1 MRRDSIS
8 CSSPNSPKT
17 TGESL
22 SAIPEKAMKPKRPKE
37 HSPGSWIIFSYFSNI
52 DGKASSQHIDDRI
65 PHLASLG
72 VKPFIVS
79 SICGD
84 RTSNVAHYRVPSVA
98 PSGVRFELRYI
109 KRRNK
114 ILRCAAIP
122 LLAAILPLYLIEKAI
137 INLESEWS
145 WFPLAFLRGL
155 LLHRKFHFEL
165 IYSTGGPASAHLAA
179 GLLAR
184 CIKIPWI
191 AELQDPIV
199 FKDWTRSKTALRINS
214 RLERFIL
221 EKASSVVFL
230 TEGAREMAV
239 RRTAADAAKTHV
251 IYPGA
256 CAAGE
261 PQTIYRKGNFCR
273 FAHFGSFGGSR
284 NPRTFMEGL
293 QTVLDQKPDLIEKV
307 RFDLY
312 GTMDSLSGKLLTTFK
327 YREVITDFGKVS
339 RLDALREMRKSDA
352 LVLIQNLDDLSY
364 ETIPSKVYEYFQADR
379 PILGIVYKNPHLKKM
394 LLEQGHF
401 AAEADSPA
409 EISVWIAQILE
420 RWGRGDWDGRSFPDS
435 PYTVADAAEKLL
447 AISRGKARGAEAS
460 LCRG

>member
-1 MRRDSIS
+1 M
-8 CSSPNSPKT
+8 
-17 TGESL
+17 
-22 SAIPEKAMKPKRPKE
+22 KAKRPKE

-84 RTSNVAHYRVPSVA
+84 RASGVAHYRVPSIA
-98 PSGVRFELRYI
+98 PSGARFELRYI
-109 KRRNK
+109 KRKSK
-114 ILRCAAIP
+114 ILRCAVVP

-155 LLHRKFHFEL
+155 LLHRRFHFEL

-184 CIKIPWI
+184 CAKIPWI

-199 FKDWTRSKTALRINS
+199 FKDWTRSKTALRIS
-214 RLERFIL
+214 SWLERFIL
-221 EKASSVVFL
+221 GRASSVVFL
-230 TEGAREMAV
+230 TEGARETSI
-239 RRTAADAAKTHV
+239 RRTGADVAKTYV

-256 CAAGE
+256 CAPDE
-261 PQTIYRKGNFCR
+261 PQTIYRKGNLCR

-284 NPRTFMEGL
+284 NPQTFMEGL

-312 GTMDSLSGKLLTTFK
+312 GTMDGLSGKFVASFK
-327 YREVITDFGKVS
+327 YREVVTDFGKVS
-339 RLDALREMRKSDA
+339 RLDALRTMRKSDA
-352 LVLIQNLDDLSY
+352 LVLIQNLDDISY
-364 ETIPSKVYEYFQADR
+364 ETIPSKVYEYLQADR
-379 PILGIVYKNPHLKKM
+379 PILGLVYKNPDLKKM

-409 EISVWIAQILE
+409 EISVRISQILE
-420 RWGRGDWDGRSFPDS
+420 RWGSRDWDGRSFPDS
-435 PYTVADAAEKLL
+435 PYTVSDAAEKLL
-447 AISRGKARGAEAS
+447 AICRGKAQVGGHFPGVNRF
-460 LCRG
+460 L

>member
-1 MRRDSIS
+1 
-8 CSSPNSPKT
+8 
-17 TGESL
+17 
-22 SAIPEKAMKPKRPKE
+22 MKPNRPKE

-84 RTSNVAHYRVPSVA
+84 QARGVAHYRVPSIA

-109 KRRNK
+109 KRKNK
-114 ILRCAAIP
+114 ILRCAAVP

-137 INLESEWS
+137 INLESQWS

-155 LLHRKFHFEL
+155 LLHRRFHFER
-165 IYSTGGPASAHLAA
+165 IYSTGGPASAHFAA

-184 CIKIPWI
+184 CAKIPWI

-214 RLERFIL
+214 WLERFIL
-221 EKASSVVFL
+221 ARASSVVFL
-230 TEGAREMAV
+230 TEGARETAV
-239 RRTAADAAKTHV
+239 CRTAADAAKTHV

-256 CAAGE
+256 NAAGE
-261 PQTIYRKGNFCR
+261 PQTIYRKENFCR

-284 NPRTFMEGL
+284 NPQTFMEGL

-307 RFDLY
+307 RFDFY
-312 GTMDSLSGKLLTTFK
+312 GTMDSLSSKLIAMFK
-327 YREVITDFGKVS
+327 YRQVVTDFGKVS
-339 RLDALREMRKSDA
+339 RLDAQRAMRKSDA
-352 LVLIQNLDDLSY
+352 LVLIQNLDDISY
-364 ETIPSKVYEYFQADR
+364 ETIPSKVYEYLQADR
-379 PILGIVYKNPHLKKM
+379 PILGLVYKNPDLNKI

-409 EISVWIAQILE
+409 EISARISQILE
-420 RWGRGDWDGRSFPDS
+420 RWDRGDWDGRSFPDS
-435 PYTVADAAEKLL
+435 PYTVSGAAEKLL
-447 AISRGKARGAEAS
+447 AISRGKALGAAP

>member
-1 MRRDSIS
+1 
-8 CSSPNSPKT
+8 
-17 TGESL
+17 
-22 SAIPEKAMKPKRPKE
+22 MKPNRSKE

-84 RTSNVAHYRVPSVA
+84 RTRDVAHYRVPSIA

-109 KRRNK
+109 KRKNK
-114 ILRCAAIP
+114 ILKCAAIP
-122 LLAAILPLYLIEKAI
+122 LLAAILPVYLIEKAI

-155 LLHRKFHFEL
+155 LLHRRFHFEM
-165 IYSTGGPASAHLAA
+165 IYSTGGPASAHVAA
-179 GLLAR
+179 GLLAG
-184 CIKIPWI
+184 CSGIPWI

-214 RLERFIL
+214 WLERFIF
-221 EKASSVVFL
+221 ERASSVVFL
-230 TEGAREMAV
+230 TEGARAMAV
-239 RRTAADAAKTHV
+239 RRTATDASKTHV

-284 NPRTFMEGL
+284 NPQTFMEGL
-293 QTVLDQKPDLIEKV
+293 QTLLDQEPDLIEKV

-312 GTMDSLSGKLLTTFK
+312 GTMDSLSSKLIASFK
-327 YREVITDFGKVS
+327 YREVVTDFGKVS
-339 RLDALREMRKSDA
+339 RLDALRAMRKSDA
-352 LVLIQNLDDLSY
+352 LVLIQNLDDISY

-379 PILGIVYKNPHLKKM
+379 PILGLVYKNPDLKKM

-409 EISVWIAQILE
+409 EIGVRITQILE
-420 RWGRGDWDGRSFPDS
+420 RWSRGDWDGRGLSDS
-435 PYTVADAAEKLL
+435 PYTVSDAAKKLL
-447 AISRGKARGAEAS
+447 AISRGSAPGAAVS
-460 LCRG
+460 LSRS

>member
-1 MRRDSIS
+1 M
-8 CSSPNSPKT
+8 
-17 TGESL
+17 L
-22 SAIPEKAMKPKRPKE
+22 SDIPETKMKPITSKKGP
-37 HSPGSWIIFSYFSNI
+37 PGSWIIFSYFFNI

-79 SICGD
+79 SICAE
-84 RTSNVAHYRVPSVA
+84 RNSYVAHFRVPSVA
-98 PSGVRFELRYI
+98 PSGVRFELRYL

-114 ILRCAAIP
+114 VLKFAAIP
-122 LLAAILPLYLIEKAI
+122 LLIIILPLYLIEKAT

-155 LLHRKFHFEL
+155 LLCRKCHPEM
-165 IYSTGGPASAHLAA
+165 IYSTGGPPSAHLAA

-184 CIKIPWI
+184 WVKMPWI

-199 FKDWTRSKTALRINS
+199 FKDWKRSNTALKINS

-221 EKASSVVFL
+221 RNASAVVFL
-230 TEGAREMAV
+230 TEGARERAV
-239 RRTAADAAKTHV
+239 RRTTADAAKTHV

-256 CAAGE
+256 CPADE
-261 PQTIYRKGNFCR
+261 PQTIYRKADFCR
-273 FAHFGSFGGSR
+273 FAHFGSLGGSR
-284 NPRTFMEGL
+284 NPGTFLEGL
-293 QTVLDQKPDLIEKV
+293 QIVLDQNPQLIEKV

-312 GTMDSLSGKLLTTFK
+312 GTTDSFSEKLIARFK
-327 YREVITDFGKVS
+327 YREVVTDFGKVP
-339 RLDALREMRKSDA
+339 RPDALRAMRKSDA

-364 ETIPSKVYEYFQADR
+364 ETIPSKVYEYLRTHR
-379 PILGIVYKNPHLKKM
+379 PILGLIYKNPQLRKI

-409 EISVWIAQILE
+409 EIGVRITQILE
-420 RWGRGDWDGRSFPDS
+420 RWGRGDWDSRSFPDS
-435 PYTVADAAEKLL
+435 PYTVQGAAEKLL
-447 AISRGKARGAEAS
+447 AISRGLFRG
-460 LCRG
+460 L